1 MRLLVQTLFDKRRLP
16 STTADAAKSQYSSL
30 LSAAHGKWNDKF
42 TNFSLA
48 AHRVDTFFAELL
60 NDEASYYD
68 LWVVVKLILI
78 VSHGNA
84 SVESGFSV
92 NSGFLV
98 ENLREESLVCQRQ
111 VHDDVLAAG
120 GILSVPMEKSLLQL
134 ARSARSRYRAA
145 LEEKKKEIN
154 KEDERLNA
162 LKHKADIVKVLK
174 AKKLKVMEDA
184 RAASMEIERQ
194 VAELK

>member
-1 MRLLVQTLFDKRRLP
+1 M
-16 STTADAAKSQYSSL
+16 
-30 LSAAHGKWNDKF
+30 
-42 TNFSLA
+42 
-48 AHRVDTFFAELL
+48 
-60 NDEASYYD
+60 
-68 LWVVVKLILI
+68 
-78 VSHGNA
+78 
-84 SVESGFSV
+84 
-92 NSGFLV
+92 
-98 ENLREESLVCQRQ
+98 CQRQ
-111 VHDDVLAAG
+111 VHDGVLAAG

-162 LKHKADIVKVLK
+162 LKYKADIVKVLK

-194 VAELK
+194 IAELKWFV